1 MVILETAAVV
11 GAYKYIKHR
20 KHKKEREANAF
31 SPTINPVYAPSCAS
45 SQPPSYSTAV
55 LASTQQNTPSASQ
68 PYTHEKCVDSSP
80 EVSICPQPS
89 PNRPEQEWRPVYM
102 LERSI
107 SSNSY
112 NNIRTHR
119 AIFVGEFQGDQG
131 TGKAHE
137 IRKKAASILGV
148 QIPFKR
154 TMTYTD
160 AEQWVGD
167 KALDRPPVLLGYT
180 DWTNEEL
187 NREGHK
193 MVDGYP
199 TYSLNYANCQH
210 FVADLAEKIIPEE
223 RMDRNGMRS
232 TQPTFD
238 RMRQQIEAGEFPGHG
253 AAFSNRIKDL
263 TLDAHRQTSKFF
275 HFTGAM
281 FESMVRFSWKPFD
294 EYNQFLKAE
303 RLRAIAANAREHQRL
318 GPQYIPGH
326 MSGNSSASG
335 STQRL
340 GMVE

>member
-119 AIFVGEFQGDQG
+119 AIFVGEFQGDRG

-187 NREGHK
+187 NREGGLRPELKLFEADHNIHRPQNGRQLPDLFPQLRQLPTLRRRPGGK
-193 MVDGYP
+193 NHTRRKDGSQRHEKH
-199 TYSLNYANCQH
+199 TANLRPNE
-210 FVADLAEKIIPEE
+210 AT
-223 RMDRNGMRS
+223 NRS
-232 TQPTFD
+232 
-238 RMRQQIEAGEFPGHG
+238 R
-253 AAFSNRIKDL
+253 RIS
-263 TLDAHRQTSKFF
+263 RPRRS
-275 HFTGAM
+275 
-281 FESMVRFSWKPFD
+281 
-294 EYNQFLKAE
+294 FLKS
-303 RLRAIAANAREHQRL
+303 NQRFDAGCSSTNL
-318 GPQYIPGH
+318 EILPFH
-326 MSGNSSASG
+326 RGN
-335 STQRL
+335 
-340 GMVE
+340 V